1 MKPTAEV
8 VHAASALSS
17 WLSGVCTEVNKLSSD
32 VSFLLERNLAG
43 KSKADRAAL
52 KGLDEYPREFLTK
65 NSYAAGAGTFFAVD
79 TIEEGVP
86 ALDWWARKEYGTIGK
101 LDLDMT
107 PGSNRYYDYEKLPF
121 FSTAASTGKQ
131 SLWGPYVDFLG
142 FEEYILTIAAPLS
155 VHGRFTGVAACDI
168 RIKDLE
174 PLIMPTL
181 RAIPGDAALVNASDR
196 VILGNSG
203 LYLVGERI
211 KSGYPNQ
218 ERVAL
223 DVPHLGLF
231 LIYTA

>member
-1 MKPTAEV
+1 MKPAAEV
-8 VHAASALSS
+8 VHAATALSS
-17 WLSGVCTEVNKLSSD
+17 WLSGVCAEVAKLSSD
-32 VSFLLERNLAG
+32 VSSLLERNLAG
-43 KSKADRAAL
+43 KSRADRASL
-52 KGLDEYPREFLTK
+52 KGLDEFPREFLTK
-65 NSYAAGAGTFFAVD
+65 NSYAAGSGTFFAVE
-79 TIEEGVP
+79 TLEEGVP
-86 ALDWWARKEYGTIGK
+86 ALDWWARKEHGTIGR

-107 PGSNRYYDYEKLPF
+107 PGSSRYYDYEKLPF
-121 FSTAASTGKQ
+121 FSTAASTGEQ

-142 FEEYILTIAAPLS
+142 FEEYILTFAAPLS

-181 RAIPGDAALVNASDR
+181 RAVPGDAALVNASDR

-218 ERVAL
+218 HRLAL
-223 DVPHLGLF
+223 DVPHLGLS
-231 LIYTA
+231 LIYTV